1 MAQLKDDL
9 EKTTKK
15 LNEKDQDIYKQ
26 ELLSSKYDQMNEI
39 ITKSLDFLDKIN
51 IEKSPTWQ
59 GASKHDRW
67 SLLGSGK
74 KSFSPSPSKIKSNT
88 P

>member
-39 ITKSLDFLDKIN
+39 ITKSLDYLDKIN
-51 IEKSPTWQ
+51 IEKSPT
-59 GASKHDRW
+59 
-67 SLLGSGK
+67 
-74 KSFSPSPSKIKSNT
+74 
-88 P
+88 